1 MITFLQNYAKFI
13 CLFLALMWV
22 PTISPQA
29 QLMPLQEEENRFD
42 QGKLDIVCQSIK
54 FYLSANAHVNASNDI
69 NCSSIEAIEASI
81 PGEYK
86 ATARFFKLFKRKRY
100 RSYGRGK
107 LERRLQKLIKDIDT
121 ELKKIRKDAAWDN
134 QRKQLM
140 LSLEK
145 AKNAVINPTSMQ
157 SRPDSTPTN
166 AQENDT
172 NTVNTQPKK
181 STPKQTEDD
190 TMSTVLSIVAILA
203 LGGLAYFFYQKMNE
217 LQQQIADLEEA
228 FREKYSR
235 LDNRLDMMTPMNDF
249 RSVFP
254 QIQQLNNE
262 INGLDQEIQVLKT
275 RNQFKISPQELYAK
289 RTEHLETH
297 HYSPEI
303 QIYYAKFSR
312 EDNGFVHNHF
322 KTEPSK
328 ENIYK
333 LEVNVDD
340 PGEAFY
346 QIVNRNEYHHLA
358 LNYEASMLAPANE
371 YLNRPFNAYRI
382 ITKKPGK
389 ARRENDVWVITEKA
403 QLEFE

>member
-1 MITFLQNYAKFI
+1 MITFLQNYVQFI
-13 CLFLALMWV
+13 SLFTTLVWLSIAPV
-22 PTISPQA
+22 QA
-29 QLMPLQEEENRFD
+29 QLMPLQEEENKFD

-54 FYLSANAHVNASNDI
+54 FYLKANAHLNASN
-69 NCSSIEAIEASI
+69 SIDCNSLDAIEASI
-81 PGEYK
+81 PEEYK

-107 LERRLQKLIKDIDT
+107 LERRLKKLIKDIDT
-121 ELKKIRKDAAWDN
+121 ELKKVRKDASWET

-140 LSLEK
+140 TSLETVVNDMLK
-145 AKNAVINPTSMQ
+145 PTPSV
-157 SRPDSTPTN
+157 SLPDSTQTSK
-166 AQENDT
+166 QENNS
-172 NTVNTQPKK
+172 NTVNTPPKTN
-181 STPKQTEDD
+181 TPKPTEND

-228 FREKYSR
+228 FLEKYSR

-262 INGLDQEIQVLKT
+262 IQGLDQEIQVLKT

-303 QIYYAKFSR
+303 QIYYAKFSMD
-312 EDNGFVHNHF
+312 ENGFVHTDF

-333 LEVNVDD
+333 LEVDVDHPD
-340 PGEAFY
+340 EAFY
-346 QIVNRNEYHHLA
+346 QVVNRNEYHHLA
-358 LNYEASMLAPANE
+358 LHYEASMLRPANE
-371 YLNRPFNAYRI
+371 YLNRPLNAYRI
-382 ITKKPGK
+382 ISKKPG
-389 ARRENDVWVITEKA
+389 RLQRENNVWIITEKA